1 VIRRSEVI
9 RDKSESTE
17 TDLGDPLASTEFFLL
32 PVGVG
37 GMALPN
43 RFLIISSTSG
53 DSGSSPNDS
62 AMCFLTA
69 GDFNMADIRRDEYDD
84 EAGGRLPFGI
94 RSADVEAALVNF
106 ECDKSFR

>member
-1 VIRRSEVI
+1 
-9 RDKSESTE
+9 
-17 TDLGDPLASTEFFLL
+17 
-32 PVGVG
+32 
-37 GMALPN
+37 
-43 RFLIISSTSG
+43 
-53 DSGSSPNDS
+53 
-62 AMCFLTA
+62 MCFLTA